1 MLLFT
6 GLVIII
12 MAVCLIMAV
21 MKDNDPCA
29 ASAIIIITIFLTMV
43 VCCGTLLDTITRI
56 SSLESTISNNESDI
70 NKLQSI
76 LVDAGLATSVPM
88 ITHTEFK
95 LLSDIASY
103 TAEVQ

>member
-12 MAVCLIMAV
+12 MAVCLIIAIMR
-21 MKDNDPCA
+21 DNDPYA
-29 ASAIIIITIFLTMV
+29 VSAIIIITIFMV
-43 VCCGTLLDTITRI
+43 TAVCCGTLLNTITRI